1 VGWGLAGAIACAP
14 LYWVLVPARWR
25 RDVVAAGS
33 LIALGLYDA
42 RVFVFA
48 TVVAAGLALLA
59 AVMQTADRRATGA
72 LAVAALAGLASFFVW
87 NKLGGGSWR
96 ALGTQQGL
104 VVLGGSYVVLKAAA
118 AVIDAARGEL
128 PATGWR
134 TLLAWIAF
142 LPTYPAGP
150 MAELG
155 HFAHQAVLVDRAR
168 VLAGCERILF
178 GLVKAVVAAHYLGQW
193 ADPVVAHPE
202 AHGRLTL
209 LVVPYALALR
219 FYLDFAGYSDI
230 AIGLAALYGFDI
242 EENFD
247 RPFGRRN
254 LVQLW
259 QHWHMTLTRWLR
271 VYLFIP
277 ITRRLLRAGG
287 SLDDRVGIVVGQ
299 LVTMTFCG
307 LWHGLAW
314 HFALWGLAQG
324 IGLAWVAVLARP
336 LGQRLPGGLVSWWR
350 TSPVAA
356 AGSALLTLTFFAAT
370 MLLVVGDVAATA
382 RYLRQVAGR

>member
-1 VGWGLAGAIACAP
+1 
-14 LYWVLVPARWR
+14 
-25 RDVVAAGS
+25 
-33 LIALGLYDA
+33 
-42 RVFVFA
+42 
-48 TVVAAGLALLA
+48 
-59 AVMQTADRRATGA
+59 
-72 LAVAALAGLASFFVW
+72 
-87 NKLGGGSWR
+87 
-96 ALGTQQGL
+96 
-104 VVLGGSYVVLKAAA
+104 
-118 AVIDAARGEL
+118 
-128 PATGWR
+128 
-134 TLLAWIAF
+134 
-142 LPTYPAGP
+142 
-150 MAELG
+150 
-155 HFAHQAVLVDRAR
+155 
-168 VLAGCERILF
+168 
-178 GLVKAVVAAHYLGQW
+178 
-193 ADPVVAHPE
+193 VVAHPE

-336 LGQRLPGGLVSWWR
+336 LGQRLPAGLVSWWR